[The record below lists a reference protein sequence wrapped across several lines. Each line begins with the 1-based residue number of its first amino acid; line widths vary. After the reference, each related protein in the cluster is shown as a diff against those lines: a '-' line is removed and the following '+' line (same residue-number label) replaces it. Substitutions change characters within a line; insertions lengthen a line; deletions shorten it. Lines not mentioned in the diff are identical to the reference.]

1 MKPIQKPK
9 TAKLFPL
16 KGGDNRVKLSVV
28 SEKER
33 QSARISTYS
42 YILP

>member
-1 MKPIQKPK
+1 MKPIQKPCMK
-9 TAKLFPL
+9 TDKATLPAK
-16 KGGDNRVKLSVV
+16 RVHLSVV

-33 QSARISTYS
+33 QSARISTYA